1 MAKVRNTIKPIFLF
15 HKDTPKGE
23 MFRFE
28 GGKGSEQY
36 KAKISEGWVDTP
48 AKLDLPADMDTGIS
62 MEKAKN
68 ADPNDL
74 KKLVES
80 YGFIVITPEQLKAE
94 AVKMANIAINIENF
108 SDEDLVTE
116 VERRG
121 LVLSD
126 SSADEL
132 NEIEDENAEEQC
144 ESNHDE
150 AGLSDD
156 LQQLLEQ
163 FNEDPESLNKD
174 EHIKLGKGLGVSLRS
189 NWGESVMIEK
199 ITKKLN
205 SGEAE

>member
-28 GGKGSEQY
+28 GGKNSEQY
-36 KAKISEGWVDTP
+36 KAKISEGCVDTP
-48 AKLDLPADMDTGIS
+48 ATLDLPADMDTGIS

-126 SSADEL
+126 LSADKL
-132 NEIEDENAEEQC
+132 NEIEDG
-144 ESNHDE
+144 ESADIHGGE
-150 AGLSDD
+150 SSS
-156 LQQLLEQ
+156 QLLEQ
-163 FNEDPESLNKD
+163 FNEDPESLTKE
-174 EHIKLGKGLGVSLRS
+174 EHIELGKSLGVSLRS

-199 ITKKLN
+199 ITEKLN